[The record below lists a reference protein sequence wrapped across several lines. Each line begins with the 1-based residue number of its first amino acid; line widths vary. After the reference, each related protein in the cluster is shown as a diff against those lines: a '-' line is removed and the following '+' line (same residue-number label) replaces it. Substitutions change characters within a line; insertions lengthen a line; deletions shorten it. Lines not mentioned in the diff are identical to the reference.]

1 MRYQRYPTFDPT
13 NVLARNDPTNGSSAG
28 QTRPYPIMA
37 GQESRPPI
45 AELFLETRS
54 PKVQASLELIDWAAK
69 CNAPVVLQGEAGV
82 GKKVFACALHARRWR
97 HSKPFVIVACH
108 GIAEEALARELF
120 GSGGLAFS
128 TFDRAGCVE
137 AAAGGTL
144 YLDAVADLPPG
155 LQTGLLRLLHE
166 QRFVRCGESRSRR
179 ANVRIVV
186 ASRQSLEAEVA
197 AGRFD
202 PDLFFRLNVIE
213 IHVPPLRERMEDVL
227 PLARHFLAFFARS
240 LDREVPTLSAKAE
253 AALLDYDWPGNVG
266 ELRNAVERVVTLWPE
281 RVIEPAAFPEHL
293 HERHVTVPECGGD
306 FTLEEIE
313 RRHVL
318 ALLARNDKLDEVART
333 LGIDVS
339 TLWRKRKKYEES

>member
-1 MRYQRYPTFDPT
+1 M
-13 NVLARNDPTNGSSAG
+13 ARHDSSNGYSNGCSA
-28 QTRPYPIMA
+28 RHA
-37 GQESRPPI
+37 GAPDEI
-45 AELFLETRS
+45 LLETRS
-54 PKVQASLELIDWAAK
+54 PKVRAALDTIDRAAQSD
-69 CNAPVVLQGEAGV
+69 APVVLRGETGV
-82 GKKVFACALHARRWR
+82 GKKMLALTLHARHRR
-97 HSKPFVIVACH
+97 HAKPFVIVACH
-108 GIAEEALARELF
+108 GIAEESLARELF

-144 YLDAVADLPPG
+144 FLDAVVELPPG
-155 LQTGLLRLLHE
+155 LQTRLLRLLHE

-179 ANVRIVV
+179 ANVRIVA

-213 IHVPPLRERMEDVL
+213 IHVPPLRERIDDVL
-227 PLARHFLAFFARS
+227 LLARHFLAFFARS
-240 LDREVPTLSAKAE
+240 LDREVPTLSADAE

-266 ELRNAVERVVTLWPE
+266 ELRNAMQRVVALSPDP
-281 RVIEPAAFPEHL
+281 VIEPAALPEHL
-293 HERHVTVPECGGD
+293 HDRHVSVPECGGD

-339 TLWRKRKKYEES
+339 TLWRKRKKYEAS